1 MRRLRRDMYA
11 CGEAGLPKQIVCEG
25 IPWQLDTVF
34 KHDFFACTGRY
45 RNEHANRRIVLKI
58 SRLQSFLGIPCA
70 WIGHFLRNREIDI
83 LRQLDDLDQV
93 PQTIKTFGR
102 NGLVY
107 RYIKGHSLDEKPD
120 LPDDFFDQLQALLTT
135 IHQRK
140 ICYMDLNK
148 RGNILVGEDGRPYVI
163 DFQISLC
170 MPARWCNRLRGLFQ
184 QEDLYHLLKHKRKL
198 RPDLLTQDEAQSVKK
213 PSLLIR
219 IHRAIAR
226 PFQKIR
232 RPILR
237 YLYQKNILNSNPDS
251 ERSPE
256 NDPGRF
262 LN

>member
-1 MRRLRRDMYA
+1 MYA
-11 CGEAGLPKQIVCEG
+11 CGQAGLPKQINCEG
-25 IPWQLDTVF
+25 KPWQLETVF

-45 RNEHANRRIVLKI
+45 RCEQTHEYIVLKI
-58 SRLQSFLGIPCA
+58 SRLQSFLGIPCT
-70 WIGHFLRNREIDI
+70 WIGHFLRNREIGI

-93 PQTIKTFGR
+93 PQTIKPFGR

-107 RYIKGHSLDEKPD
+107 RYIEGRSLDEKPD
-120 LPDDFFDQLQALLTT
+120 LPDDFFDQLQTLLTT
-135 IHQRK
+135 IHQRN

-148 RGNILVGEDGRPYVI
+148 RGNILAGKDGRPYVI

-170 MPARWCNRLRGLFQ
+170 MPAQWCNWLRGLFQ

-198 RPDLLTQDEAQSVKK
+198 RPDLLTQNEAQSVKK

-219 IHRAIAR
+219 SHRAIAR

-232 RPILR
+232 RPVLR
-237 YLYQKNILNSNPDS
+237 YLYQKNILNSNPNS

-262 LN
+262 LK

>member
-1 MRRLRRDMYA
+1 MKRLKNDMYA
-11 CGEAGLPKQIVCEG
+11 CGQAGLPKQIYCEG
-25 IPWQLDTVF
+25 KPWQLDTVF

-45 RNEHANRRIVLKI
+45 RNEQTNEQIVLKI
-58 SRLQSFLGIPCA
+58 SRLQSFFGIPCT
-70 WIGHFLRNREIDI
+70 WIGHFLRNREMNI

-93 PQTIKTFGR
+93 PQTIKSSGR
-102 NGLVY
+102 NGIVY
-107 RYIKGHSLDEKPD
+107 RYIEGHSLDEKPD
-120 LPDDFFDQLQALLTT
+120 LPDDFFDQLQTLLTT

-148 RGNILVGEDGRPYVI
+148 RGNILIGKDGRPYVI

-170 MPARWCNRLRGLFQ
+170 MPAKWCNWLRGLFQ

-198 RPDLLTQDEAQSVKK
+198 KPDLLTPEEQICAKQ
-213 PSLLIR
+213 PSILIR
-219 IHRAIAR
+219 THRVIAK

-232 RPILR
+232 RPVLR
-237 YLYQKNILNSNPDS
+237 YLYRKKILNLNPNS

-262 LN
+262 LK

>member
-1 MRRLRRDMYA
+1 MKRLKNDMYA
-11 CGEAGLPKQIVCEG
+11 CGTAGLPKRIFCEEK
-25 IPWQLDTVF
+25 PWQLETVF

-45 RNEHANRRIVLKI
+45 RNEQTHEHIVLKI
-58 SRLQSFLGIPCA
+58 SRLQPFMGISCA
-70 WIGHFLRNREIDI
+70 WIGHFLRNRELGI
-83 LRQLDDLDQV
+83 LRQLDELDQV
-93 PQTIKTFGR
+93 PQAIKPFGR

-107 RYIKGHSLDEKPD
+107 RYIEGCSLDEKPD
-120 LPDDFFDQLQALLTT
+120 LPDVFFDRLQELLTT

-148 RGNILVGEDGRPYVI
+148 RGNILVGKDGRPYII

-170 MPARWCNRLRGLFQ
+170 MPAKWCNWLRGLFQ

-198 RPDLLTQDEAQSVKK
+198 RPDLLTPEEQISAKQPSV
-213 PSLLIR
+213 LIR

-232 RPILR
+232 RSILR
-237 YLYQKNILNSNPDS
+237 FLYRKSILDANPES

-262 LN
+262 LK

>member
-1 MRRLRRDMYA
+1 MYA
-11 CGEAGLPKQIVCEG
+11 CGEAGLPKQIYCEG
-25 IPWQLDTVF
+25 KPWQLDTVF

-45 RNEHANRRIVLKI
+45 RNENANKQIVLKI

-70 WIGHFLRNREIDI
+70 WIGHFLRNREIGI

-93 PQTIKTFGR
+93 PQTIKPFGQ

-107 RYIKGHSLDEKPD
+107 RYIEGHSLDEKPD
-120 LPDDFFDQLQALLTT
+120 LPDDFFEQLQTLLAT

-148 RGNILVGEDGRPYVI
+148 RGNILAGKDGRPYVI

-170 MPARWCNRLRGLFQ
+170 MPARWCNWLRGRFQ

-198 RPDLLTQDEAQSVKK
+198 KPDLLTQDEAQSVKK
-213 PSLLIR
+213 PSLLIHT
-219 IHRAIAR
+219 HRVIAR

-232 RPILR
+232 RPVLR
-237 YLYQKNILNSNPDS
+237 YLYRKNILNSNPNS

-262 LN
+262 SK